1 MILNESYAAY
11 LKGGFSLGLNG
22 HKLGVSSG
30 RPLMDITGISMQSS
44 KEKMV
49 NLGRNLQ
56 EIRTIG

>member
-1 MILNESYAAY
+1 
-11 LKGGFSLGLNG
+11 
-22 HKLGVSSG
+22 
-30 RPLMDITGISMQSS
+30 MDITGISEQSS